1 MPTLHSDHDAAHPVD
16 HAHVAD
22 LETCLDLINTVELT
36 DGVPED
42 HTPTDA
48 AVIAW
53 LVEKGIAHEDAV
65 AAQADA
71 TPDRWLA
78 RFRGARAA
86 LREVWDAAVE
96 GRAADGSALDTVN
109 ELLSRAPHPRL
120 HGAPDGVV
128 VGHRHDPADP
138 TGEALARI
146 ASPLVASLEAG
157 DTARFR
163 VCANDGCRWV
173 FEDTSRGGR
182 RRWCDM
188 NTCGNRAKVRR
199 FRSRRRAPD
208 EAPPAET
215 EGGQPR
221 SSSGFTSV
229 ANRTIDSSS

>member
-1 MPTLHSDHDAAHPVD
+1 MLVTEAHMPTDQTTPDAAQPVH

-42 HTPTDA
+42 HTATQGS
-48 AVIAW
+48 VIEW
-53 LVEKGIAHEDAV
+53 LEAKGLVHADDI

-71 TPDRWLA
+71 APERWLA
-78 RFRGARAA
+78 RFRAARAS

-96 GRAADGSALDTVN
+96 GRPADRHALAAVN

-120 HGAPDGVV
+120 EAAPGGVV

-146 ASPLVASLEAG
+146 ASPLIASLEAG

-199 FRSRRRAPD
+199 FRSRRRMPD
-208 EAPPAET
+208 S
-215 EGGQPR
+215 GGP
-221 SSSGFTSV
+221 S
-229 ANRTIDSSS
+229 AA